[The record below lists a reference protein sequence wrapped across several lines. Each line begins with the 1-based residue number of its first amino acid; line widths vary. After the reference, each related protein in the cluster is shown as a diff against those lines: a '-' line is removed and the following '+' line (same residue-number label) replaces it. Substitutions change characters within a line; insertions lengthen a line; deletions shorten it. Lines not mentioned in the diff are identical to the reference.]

1 MRIISG
7 ILRSRKID
15 PPLNLPVR
23 PTTDRAKEGLFN
35 ILQNIVDF
43 EESAVLDLFAGTGNI
58 SLEFYS
64 RGCVNI
70 TAVEQNYQCV
80 EFIKK
85 ASQTFNVSGLKVLN
99 MNVFSFLKKSD
110 KKYDVIFADPPYDLS
125 ELKSIPELI
134 FEHDML
140 AADGIFILEH
150 SPKISFLDHPKYYN
164 HRKYGLVNFSF
175 FRN

>member
-43 EESAVLDLFAGTGNI
+43 EESTILDLFAGTGNI
-58 SLEFYS
+58 SFEFYS
-64 RGCVNI
+64 HGCVNI
-70 TAVEQNYQCV
+70 TSVEQNHQCV
-80 EFIKK
+80 EFIKETTQK
-85 ASQTFNVSGLKVLN
+85 FRASGIKVLN
-99 MNVFSFLKKSD
+99 MNVFSFLKKSTI
-110 KKYDVIFADPPYDLS
+110 KYDVIFADPPYDLK
-125 ELKSIPELI
+125 EFKSIPELI

-140 AADGIFILEH
+140 ASDGIFILEH
-150 SPKISFLDHPKYYN
+150 SPKISFLEHPKCYD
-164 HRKYGLVNFSF
+164 HRVYGLVNFSF

>member
-1 MRIISG
+1 M
-7 ILRSRKID
+7 
-15 PPLNLPVR
+15 NLPVR

-43 EESAVLDLFAGTGNI
+43 EESVILDLFAGTGNI

-64 RGCVNI
+64 RGSVNI
-70 TAVEQNYQCV
+70 TSVEQNYQCA

-85 ASQTFNVSGLKVLN
+85 ASTTFKVSGIKVLN
-99 MNVFSFLKKSD
+99 MDVFSFLKKSAI
-110 KKYDVIFADPPYDLS
+110 KYDVIFADPPYDLS
-125 ELKSIPELI
+125 KLSSIPELI

-150 SPKISFLDHPKYYN
+150 SPKISFSEHPKCYD
-164 HRKYGLVNFSF
+164 HRTYGLVNFSF